1 MNREMPT
8 FNLEAFWAS
17 IEHWIA
23 LHPGSF
29 LAIFALTAACA
40 FVALIHNERG
50 DWRGEFE
57 DTPPPAKV
65 IHIRR
70 MQIPVQDREQYAAM
84 VAQCKQRATDA
95 KAAERRAIDSLP
107 RAQAEVRAILAKR
120 RGGGNE
126 AA

>member
-1 MNREMPT
+1 MRAMPT

-17 IEHWIA
+17 VENWIA

-40 FVALIHNERG
+40 FIALIHNERG
-50 DWRGEFE
+50 DWRDEMQ
-57 DTPPPAKV
+57 DTPPPARV

-84 VAQCKQRATDA
+84 VEQCKQRAVDA
-95 KAAERRAIDSLP
+95 KASEQRAVDSLP
-107 RAQAEVRAILAKR
+107 RAQAEMRAILAKR
-120 RGGGNE
+120 RSGGNE

>member
-1 MNREMPT
+1 MRAMPT
-8 FNLEAFWAS
+8 FNLEAFWGS
-17 IEHWIA
+17 VENWIA

-29 LAIFALTAACA
+29 LALFAVTAACA
-40 FVALIHNERG
+40 FVALLHNERG

-70 MQIPVQDREQYAAM
+70 MQIPVQNRADYDALVE
-84 VAQCKQRATDA
+84 QCKQRATDA

-107 RAQAEVRAILAKR
+107 RAQAGVRAILAKR
-120 RGGGNE
+120 RGDGNE

>member
-1 MNREMPT
+1 MKAMPV
-8 FNLEAFWAS
+8 FNLEAFWGS
-17 IEHWIA
+17 VENWIA

-29 LAIFALTAACA
+29 LALFALTAACA
-40 FVALIHNERG
+40 FIALIHNERG

-84 VAQCKQRATDA
+84 VEQCKQRAVDA
-95 KAAERRAIDSLP
+95 KKAEQSAVDSLP
-107 RAQAEVRAILAKR
+107 RAQAEMRAILAKR
-120 RGGGNE
+120 RSGGNE

>member
-1 MNREMPT
+1 M
-8 FNLEAFWAS
+8 
-17 IEHWIA
+17 
-23 LHPGSF
+23 
-29 LAIFALTAACA
+29 
-40 FVALIHNERG
+40 HNERG

-70 MQIPVQDREQYAAM
+70 MQIPVQNREEYAAL
-84 VAQCKQRATDA
+84 VEQCKQRATDA

-120 RGGGNE
+120 RGDGNE

>member
-1 MNREMPT
+1 MRAMPV
-8 FNLEAFWAS
+8 FNLEALWGS
-17 IEHWIA
+17 VENWIA

-29 LAIFALTAACA
+29 LAIIALTAACA

-50 DWRGEFE
+50 DWRDEMQ

-70 MQIPVQDREQYAAM
+70 MQIPIQNRVDYDALVE
-84 VAQCKQRATDA
+84 QCKQRAVDA
-95 KAAERRAIDSLP
+95 KASELRAVDSLP
-107 RAQAEVRAILAKR
+107 RAQAEMRAILAKR
-120 RGGGNE
+120 RSGGNE

>member
-1 MNREMPT
+1 MRAMPT

-17 IEHWIA
+17 VENWIA

-29 LAIFALTAACA
+29 LALFALTAACC
-40 FVALIHNERG
+40 FIALMHNERG

-70 MQIPVQDREQYAAM
+70 MQIPVQNRADYDALVE
-84 VAQCKQRATDA
+84 QCKQRATDA

-120 RGGGNE
+120 RGDGNE

>member
-1 MNREMPT
+1 MRAMPT
-8 FNLEAFWAS
+8 FNLEAFWGS
-17 IEHWIA
+17 VENWIA

-29 LAIFALTAACA
+29 LALFAVTAACA
-40 FVALIHNERG
+40 FVALLHNERG

-70 MQIPVQDREQYAAM
+70 MQIPVRNRADYDALVE
-84 VAQCKQRATDA
+84 QCKQRATDA

-120 RGGGNE
+120 RGDGNE

>member
-1 MNREMPT
+1 MRAMPT
-8 FNLEAFWAS
+8 FNLEAFWGS
-17 IEHWIA
+17 VENWIA

-29 LAIFALTAACA
+29 LALFAVTAACA
-40 FVALIHNERG
+40 FVALLHNERG

-57 DTPPPAKV
+57 DTQPPAKV

-70 MQIPVQDREQYAAM
+70 MQIPVQNRADYDALVE
-84 VAQCKQRATDA
+84 QCKQRATDA

-120 RGGGNE
+120 RGDGNE